1 MNLITW
7 IFYIIQKVMVV
18 PMGSVNELRATQEDA
33 ENWYKSLDD
42 EQNKLHNLK
51 KKFFD
56 FWAFKLFLLVAS
68 IWLIPVL
75 RDVYNGVDKQQKD
88 IFNNNENE

>member
-42 EQNKLHNLK
+42 ENHKMHGIK

-75 RDVYNGVDKQQKD
+75 RDVYNGVKEEPKELFDK
-88 IFNNNENE
+88 NEE